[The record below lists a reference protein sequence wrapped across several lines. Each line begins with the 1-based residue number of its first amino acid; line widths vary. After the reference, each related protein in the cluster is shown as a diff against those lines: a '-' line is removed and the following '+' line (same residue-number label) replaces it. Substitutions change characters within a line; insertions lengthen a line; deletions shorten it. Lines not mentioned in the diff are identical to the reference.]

1 MMDTKSKVKI
11 AVYLGIIAGLILHFF
26 LIPAV
31 APEYRAWE
39 NTVEHAIQKADDATN
54 YETLKKVEDTCRAM
68 QASYQADKLTWEQ
81 YRLSESEEKRSWADQ
96 ALTRANRTAATYNA
110 YILENSYVWAD
121 NVPKDISKE
130 LPYLTAE

>member
-1 MMDTKSKVKI
+1 MDTKSKVKMGI
-11 AVYLGIIAGLILHFF
+11 YITIIAALILHFF
-26 LIPAV
+26 LLPAIM
-31 APEYRAWE
+31 PEYRAFK
-39 NTVEHAIQKADDATN
+39 NTVEHNVQKADDATS
-54 YETLKKVEDTCRAM
+54 YKTLKKVEDTCRAM

-81 YRLSESEEKRSWADQ
+81 YRHSETEEQRGWAAQ
-96 ALTRANRTAATYNA
+96 AMTRANRTAATYNA

>member
-1 MMDTKSKVKI
+1 MSTKNKVKLVI
-11 AVYLGIIAGLILHFF
+11 YLVVFVGLILHFF
-26 LIPAV
+26 LIPAI
-31 APEYRAWE
+31 APEYKAFE
-39 NTVEHAIQKADDATN
+39 NRVEHAIQKADDATN
-54 YETLKKVEDTCRAM
+54 YKTLKKVEDTCRAM

-81 YRLSESEEKRSWADQ
+81 YRHSESEEKRSWADQ
-96 ALTRANRTAATYNA
+96 AMTRANRTASTYNA

>member
-1 MMDTKSKVKI
+1 MMTTKNKVKLAI
-11 AVYLGIIAGLILHFF
+11 YISIVAILILHFF
-26 LIPAV
+26 LIPAI
-31 APEYRAWE
+31 APEYRAWK
-39 NTVEHAIQKADDATN
+39 NTVEHAVQKDDDATN

-68 QASYQADKLTWEQ
+68 QASYQADKLTWQQ
-81 YRLSESEEKRSWADQ
+81 YRLSDSEEKRGWAEQ
-96 ALTRANRTAATYNA
+96 ALIRANRTAATYNA